1 MTNYKV
7 LLIHPKKAGTS
18 LVQDSMKYPPL
29 GIATLASVLR
39 EKGITP
45 FIFDAN
51 VEKPNHSERIS
62 KIVEKQQIDAV
73 GISFTTFLAGAA
85 YDLADMLKI
94 TFPKLPIIAGGYHPT
109 VMSEEVMAHSSIDFA
124 VIGEGEITFPLL
136 LACLQADSSPETVA
150 GLCFRSHGKI
160 VHTHKRPLLTKL
172 DDVPIPAYEL
182 LRLDGYTSLTS
193 TRKPFVTFIRSR
205 GCFFNCLFCGVS
217 ALFSHR
223 YRCQSP
229 ERTVKDTLYLSKTLK
244 IREIQFKDSEFLL
257 DRRNVEEFCRLLIKE
272 HLDLVW
278 SCSARVDKV
287 DRDILELMKRAGCK
301 RITYGIE
308 SGSERMLGVLRK
320 HFTINQVVEAVKC
333 TKDLGLECVAGF
345 IIGTPGEDW
354 TTINQTINLL
364 KSLRLDYASFQFL
377 TAFPGSDL
385 YAEAVQN
392 KWFLTT
398 EHNRGYEEPNIN
410 ATNLTDI
417 ELKKAMRMM
426 IRSFYFTPSFILSR
440 FRKMT
445 IRQLR
450 NSIVGA
456 FALVAKLVKSS
467 K

>member
-18 LVQDSMKYPPL
+18 HVQDSMKYPPL

-39 EKGITP
+39 EKKITP

-51 VEKPNHSERIS
+51 VEKSNHSQRIL
-62 KIVEKQQIDAV
+62 KFIEKQRIDAV

-85 YDLADMLKI
+85 YHLADMLKI
-94 TFPKLPIIAGGYHPT
+94 TFPELPIIAGGYHPT

-136 LACLQADSSPETVA
+136 LTCLQADSSPETVA
-150 GLCFRSHGKI
+150 GICFRSHGEI
-160 VHTHKRPLLTKL
+160 VHTHKRPLLTNLDEVPVPAYDLLKL
-172 DDVPIPAYEL
+172 D
-182 LRLDGYTSLTS
+182 RYTSLTS

-229 ERTVKDTLYLSKTLK
+229 ERTVKDILYLSKTLK

-257 DRRNVEEFCRLLIKE
+257 DRRNVEDFCRLLIKE

-287 DRDILELMKRAGCK
+287 DSGILKLMKRAGCK

-308 SGSERMLGVLRK
+308 SGSDKMLAVLRK
-320 HFTINQVVEAVKC
+320 RFTLKQVVEAVNV
-333 TKDLGLECVAGF
+333 TRQMGLECVAGF
-345 IIGTPGEDW
+345 IIGIPGEDW
-354 TTINQTINLL
+354 GTINETIRLF
-364 KSLRLDYASFQFL
+364 KSLGLDYASFQFL

-385 YAEAVQN
+385 YVEAAKN
-392 KWFLTT
+392 NWFINTN
-398 EHNRGYEEPNIN
+398 HFQGYEDPNIN
-410 ATNLTDI
+410 ATHLTDS
-417 ELKKAMRMM
+417 ELKRAMRMM
-426 IRSFYFTPSFILSR
+426 IRSFYFRPSFILNRLKKISS
-440 FRKMT
+440 T
-445 IRQLR
+445 QLH
-450 NSIVGA
+450 NSLMGA
-456 FALVAKLVKSS
+456 FALVGKLLKSS
-467 K
+467 A